1 MSYHFSTHLHGR
13 SFEQAVEEV
22 IGALQLEGF
31 GVLTDINI
39 AATLKKKIGEDIR
52 PYRILGA
59 CNPKFAFK
67 AISAEKHI
75 GVFLPCNVL
84 LQQHDEDDIEVSA
97 VDPVASM
104 SAVDNPELFEVAG
117 EVQNMIKRVIESLSK
132 AD

>member
-1 MSYHFSTHLHGR
+1 LVGLGGLSEFQQSIAIPFGRIGR
-13 SFEQAVEEV
+13 SLRIPA
-22 IGALQLEGF
+22 IHRDTIDNG
-31 GVLTDINI
+31 
-39 AATLKKKIGEDIR
+39 R
-52 PYRILGA
+52 PVSTSD
-59 CNPKFAFK
+59 KFH
-67 AISAEKHI
+67 HI
-75 GVFLPCNVL
+75 PAGVFLPCNVL